1 MNTRLMKN
9 CSRLSIV
16 ICLKNLLHRKLI
28 QLLAVFSMFLLLSQI
43 LHERVVTERQ
53 HNQDTTD
60 MSEFYLIKERQY
72 ADRRRRINEYCQTQ
86 STNFSRQGN
95 LNMIYDQTKF
105 EKKLF
110 KALWNKNFDPLIYDE
125 EAGVAVCI
133 IAKVASSTWLDHF
146 SLIKSDRG
154 NHCSAMMLHA

>member
-1 MNTRLMKN
+1 MNTRMMKN
-9 CSRLSIV
+9 CSRLSTV
-16 ICLKNLLHRKLI
+16 ICLKNLLQRKLI

-43 LHERVVTERQ
+43 LHERVVTEWQ

-105 EKKLF
+105 EKNYLQHCGIKTLI
-110 KALWNKNFDPLIYDE
+110 PLYTTKRL
-125 EAGVAVCI
+125 AWLS
-133 IAKVASSTWLDHF
+133 ASLPRLQVPLGLTISR
-146 SLIKSDRG
+146 S
-154 NHCSAMMLHA
+154 